1 MAKVTKRIQNILMVT
16 RQKNVFGCAAN
27 FLKGKKCIF
36 CGSFRVSKTSRGYV
50 RCRNK
55 TCGKQK
61 SLKQLKKEIAIVQGF
76 YQQQPAYRLSHD
88 LGIDYQA
95 VTRVYQHLREAIYH
109 VAELEGKKLSGEI
122 ELDEAYFDGRRKGK
136 RGRGA
141 RGKSIVFGLLERDGR
156 VYTRVVEHVSKDEL
170 MAIIRKKTR
179 KGSVYYT
186 DTFRSYNSLK
196 RLGKHHTVNH
206 SKTMVDKRT
215 KNHINGIEGFW
226 SFAKHI
232 LYNYRGV
239 SKYHFPMYLKEVE
252 YRFNHRRE
260 NLFKL
265 FLGIYFGYLSN

>member
-1 MAKVTKRIQNILMVT
+1 MAQG
-16 RQKNVFGCAAN
+16 QKNVFGCAAN
-27 FLKGKKCIF
+27 FLRGKKCIF
-36 CGSFRVSKTSRGYV
+36 CGSFKVGRTGRGYV

-55 TCGKQK
+55 SCGKQK
-61 SLKQLKKEIAIVQGF
+61 SLAQLRRELGILKGF
-76 YQQQPAYRLSHD
+76 YQVQPAYKLAHD
-88 LGIDYQA
+88 LDVAYKT
-95 VTRVYQHLREAIYH
+95 VTRVYQQMRETIYH

-122 ELDEAYFDGRRKGK
+122 EMDESYFGGRRKGK

-141 RGKSIVFGLLERDGR
+141 KGESIVFGLLERDGR
-156 VYTRVVEHVSKDEL
+156 VYTRVVEGVSADDL
-170 MAIIRKKTR
+170 MTIIRKKTR

-186 DTFRSYNSLK
+186 DKFRSYNSLK
-196 RLGKHHTVNH
+196 RLGKHHRVDH
-206 SKTMVDKRT
+206 SKGMVDKKT

-252 YRFNHRRE
+252 YRFNHRND

-265 FLGIYFGYLSN
+265 WPAPLF